1 MKHINMPVLIT
12 PPDLPNWVPGRV
24 LSASDGLGWKGVSHR
39 SYRYTGLDVPIPPMD
54 HVMIVRYRSG
64 QTPMKRCLDGK
75 WTKATCE
82 PGVFSLLTHSEPS
95 HWYWT
100 QCIDVSHTYL
110 SEALMCRVASDV
122 MERPVAEVRLLDL
135 LSAHDPVVTNIADAI
150 TREAQHRGL
159 GGALYAEALAMQLT
173 VHLLRSYAAVTY
185 RDSFLTGTL
194 PPGRLRRLNEFIETH
209 LHENITIEQ
218 LAEIAE
224 LGVWTFT
231 RHFKAAAGRSPHEYV
246 LNRRI
251 ERASRLLSQGL
262 MAIKEVA
269 FACGFSDQAHMTRVF
284 RARLGT
290 TPARIRKC
298 E

>member
-1 MKHINMPVLIT
+1 MPVLIS

-24 LSASDGLGWKGVSHR
+24 MSASDGLGWKGVSHR

-64 QTPMKRCLDGK
+64 QTPMERCLDGK
-75 WTKATCE
+75 WSKAACE

-135 LSAHDPVVTNIADAI
+135 LRAQDPIVTNITDAI
-150 TREAQHRGL
+150 TQEAQQRGL

-173 VHLLRSYAAVTY
+173 VHLLRRYAAVTY
-185 RDSFLTGTL
+185 KDCFVAGAL
-194 PPGRLRRLNEFIETH
+194 PPGRLRRLDEYIETH

-218 LAEIAE
+218 LAQVAE

-231 RHFKAAAGRSPHEYV
+231 KHFKSTTGRSAHAYV
-246 LNRRI
+246 MDRRV
-251 ERASRLLSQGL
+251 ERARRLLSQGL

-269 FACGFSDQAHMTRVF
+269 FACGFADQAHMTRVF
-284 RARLGT
+284 RARLGV
-290 TPARIRKC
+290 TPARLKKAD
-298 E
+298 